1 MGIGLA
7 LGGNFSVGLLTTDN
21 TTDNSSLVSCS
32 FYRFLTNLLGI
43 IISGSFVFLLKLID

>member
-7 LGGNFSVGLLTTDN
+7 LGGNFSVGLL